1 MLKRQLTTLV
11 EAGTDEAG
19 RGCLAG
25 PVTAAAVIFPR
36 DICIPKLNDSKKL
49 TENQRND
56 LRKEIELKAIAF
68 SVEHVMQ
75 NEIDK
80 LNILN
85 ASIKAMHK
93 ALEKLSIC
101 PEFIS
106 VDGNKF
112 KSFKKIPYKC
122 IIKGDAKFQN
132 IAAASILAKTYRD
145 GYMKLIHQKFK
156 NYYWASNKGYPTKKH
171 REAIKKHGITKYHR
185 KSFNL
190 FSNQIKLKLF

>member
-93 ALEKLSIC
+93 ALRKLTIC

-112 KSFKKIPYKC
+112 KSFKKIPYEC

-145 GYMKLIHQKFK
+145 EYMKLIHQKFK

-190 FSNQIKLKLF
+190 FSKQIKLKLF

>member
-93 ALEKLSIC
+93 ALRKLPIC

-112 KSFKKIPYKC
+112 KSFKKIPYEC

-145 GYMKLIHQKFK
+145 EYMKLIHQKFK

-190 FSNQIKLKLF
+190 FSKQIKLKLF

>member
-75 NEIDK
+75 NEIDS

-93 ALEKLSIC
+93 ALRKLSIC

-112 KSFKKIPYKC
+112 KSFEKIPYKC

-145 GYMKLIHQKFK
+145 EYMKLIHQKFK
-156 NYYWASNKGYPTKKH
+156 NYSWASNKGYPTKKH

-185 KSFNL
+185 KTFNL
-190 FSNQIKLKLF
+190 FSKQIKLKLF

>member
-93 ALEKLSIC
+93 ALRKLTIC

-112 KSFKKIPYKC
+112 KSFKKIPYEC

-145 GYMKLIHQKFK
+145 EYMKLIHQKFK

-185 KSFNL
+185 KSLNL
-190 FSNQIKLKLF
+190 FSNEIKLKLF

>member
-36 DICIPKLNDSKKL
+36 DICMPKLNDSKKL

-93 ALEKLSIC
+93 ALRKLSIC

-112 KSFKKIPYKC
+112 KSFEKIPYKC

-145 GYMKLIHQKFK
+145 EYMKLIHQKFK
-156 NYYWASNKGYPTKKH
+156 NYCWASNKGYPTKKH

>member
-93 ALEKLSIC
+93 ALRKLTIC

-122 IIKGDAKFQN
+122 IIKGDTKFQN

-145 GYMKLIHQKFK
+145 EYMKLIHQKFK

-185 KSFNL
+185 KTFNL
-190 FSNQIKLKLF
+190 FSKQIKLKLF

>member
-93 ALEKLSIC
+93 ALRKLTIC

-145 GYMKLIHQKFK
+145 EYMKLIHQKFK

-190 FSNQIKLKLF
+190 FSKQIKLKLF

>member
-112 KSFKKIPYKC
+112 KRFKKIPYKC

-145 GYMKLIHQKFK
+145 EYMKLIHQKFK

-190 FSNQIKLKLF
+190 FSNQIELKLF

>member
-93 ALEKLSIC
+93 ALRKLTIC

-112 KSFKKIPYKC
+112 KSFKKIPYEC

-145 GYMKLIHQKFK
+145 EYMKLIHQKFK

-185 KSFNL
+185 KTFNL
-190 FSNQIKLKLF
+190 FSKQIKLKLF

>member
-93 ALEKLSIC
+93 ALRKLSIC

-112 KSFKKIPYKC
+112 KSFEKIPYKC

-145 GYMKLIHQKFK
+145 EYMKLIHQKFK

-190 FSNQIKLKLF
+190 FSNEIKLKLF

>member
-1 MLKRQLTTLV
+1 MLKRQLTALV

-93 ALEKLSIC
+93 ALGKLSIC

-132 IAAASILAKTYRD
+132 IPAASILAKTYRD
-145 GYMKLIHQKFK
+145 EYMKLIHQKFK

-190 FSNQIKLKLF
+190 FSNQIKLNLF

>member
-101 PEFIS
+101 PEFAEH
-106 VDGNKF
+106 
-112 KSFKKIPYKC
+112 
-122 IIKGDAKFQN
+122 IIK
-132 IAAASILAKTYRD
+132 
-145 GYMKLIHQKFK
+145 
-156 NYYWASNKGYPTKKH
+156 
-171 REAIKKHGITKYHR
+171 
-185 KSFNL
+185 
-190 FSNQIKLKLF
+190 

>member
-1 MLKRQLTTLV
+1 LLKRQLTTLV

-93 ALEKLSIC
+93 ALRKLPIC

-145 GYMKLIHQKFK
+145 EYMKLIHQKFK